1 MSTGV
6 TSRRGLVFSAT
17 ALLAGAT
24 LAWSGAGMAQQPSAA
39 PRQRIVKIALPEF
52 NAESGDAADLARQV
66 TALIVDDL
74 RGAGHLTLID
84 SAGLPAV
91 AVDSVPPFAAWR
103 ALGVEGLVV
112 GGIRTVADGR
122 LRAEFRVWDVAAG
135 LMLVGQQYF
144 TVPDH
149 WQQLAHVI
157 AGSVYER
164 LIGEARDFEAHHD
177 ERRG

>member
-1 MSTGV
+1 MRPGATC
-6 TSRRGLVFSAT
+6 RRGLIFSA
-17 ALLAGAT
+17 AT
-24 LAWSGAGMAQQPSAA
+24 LLGGAVITLSGVSLAQQGT

-122 LRAEFRVWDVAAG
+122 LRAQFRLWDVTAG
-135 LMLVGQQYF
+135 LTLRGAQYF

-157 AGSVYER
+157 AGAVYEQ
-164 LIGEARDFEAHHD
+164 LFGEERDFEAHHD